1 MPVNSRSRRRRDRRD
16 CHSHARDCG
25 GPKRAGGTFLQWV
38 FTQWVFTRPSGGQPP
53 ELYVHH
59 WNAHGFNSTAG
70 CKAPKSN
77 NK

>member
-1 MPVNSRSRRRRDRRD
+1 
-16 CHSHARDCG
+16 
-25 GPKRAGGTFLQWV
+25 V
-38 FTQWVFTRPSGGQPP
+38 FTQWVLTRPSGGQPP